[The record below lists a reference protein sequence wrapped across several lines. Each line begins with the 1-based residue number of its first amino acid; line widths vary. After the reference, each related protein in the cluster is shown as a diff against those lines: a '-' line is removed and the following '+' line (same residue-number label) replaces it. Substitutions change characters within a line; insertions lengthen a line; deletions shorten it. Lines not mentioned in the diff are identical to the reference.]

1 MKDTLKYLILSLSI
15 LLTTSFAQA
24 EFKIA
29 TVDINTVLNESKG
42 SVKQK
47 KDLDAL
53 SKKARADITKKR
65 EEIKKL
71 EETLTKNKVAPD
83 SAEAEEFRK
92 KARDFSRYV
101 KDTEDDLKKKF
112 LKVNKDLTD
121 KALAEI
127 EKYAKA
133 NKVDLV
139 LDKSASDQRGPV
151 LFGNP
156 GVDITNQII
165 KKINS

>member
-1 MKDTLKYLILSLSI
+1 MKLKHVLFTVLLAI
-15 LLTTSFAQA
+15 LLPLNSWA
-24 EFKIA
+24 EFKIV

-47 KDLDAL
+47 KELDAL

-71 EETLTKNKVAPD
+71 EETLTKNKTAPD

-92 KARDFSRYV
+92 KAKNFSRHI
-101 KDTEDDLKKKF
+101 KDTEEDLKKKF
-112 LKVNKDLTD
+112 LKINKDLTD
-121 KALAEI
+121 KALKEI
-127 EKYAKA
+127 QKYAEA
-133 NKVDLV
+133 NKIDLV
-139 LDKSASDQRGPV
+139 LDKSAKDQRGPV